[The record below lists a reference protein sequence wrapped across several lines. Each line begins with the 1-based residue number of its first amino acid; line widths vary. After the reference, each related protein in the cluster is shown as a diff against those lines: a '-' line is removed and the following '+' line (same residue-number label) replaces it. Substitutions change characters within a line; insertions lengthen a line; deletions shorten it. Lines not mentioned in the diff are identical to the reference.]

1 MTSQYQREPELGD
14 GLRLHLNENTG
25 GCSPAVIAALRALSP
40 IDVAIYPDYG
50 RVNDVCARHLG
61 VDPSRLLLT
70 NGLDEGILAA
80 AIAYLQRDPWRS
92 SGTEQSAPSQILQ
105 RFEGG
110 GGGPSGEASGGP
122 SGAGSGGP
130 SGEASGGPS
139 GAGSGGASGAPE
151 GLIAEPCFGMYADCI
166 EAVGGRIVRVGP
178 AAGVPADLEFPLD
191 ALLAAITPR
200 TRVIYLTSPGNPTGL
215 LIPHRAVHALARA
228 LPDGIVF
235 VDEAYADFTDAH
247 FLGELPSA
255 PNVVVG
261 RTFAKAYG
269 LAALRIGAVV
279 GDAAVIARLRRSL
292 PPYSINVAAAVA
304 LEAALGDQAH
314 LDAYRAQVRASKARV
329 YALCDRLGLAYWP
342 SEANFVLIRV
352 GDRASAIV
360 EALRA
365 RRIFVRDRSNEP
377 GCAGCIR
384 ITAGILVHT
393 EQALAALEDILC
405 AVA

>member
-1 MTSQYQREPELGD
+1 MSSQYQREPELGD

-25 GCSPAVIAALRALSP
+25 GCSPRVLEALRGLTAL
-40 IDVAIYPDYG
+40 DTAVYPDYD
-50 RVNDVCARHLG
+50 RVNDACARYLG
-61 VDPSRLLLT
+61 VETSRLLLT

-80 AIAYLQRDPWRS
+80 AIAYLQRQPGVGD
-92 SGTEQSAPSQILQ
+92 GV
-105 RFEGG
+105 
-110 GGGPSGEASGGP
+110 
-122 SGAGSGGP
+122 
-130 SGEASGGPS
+130 
-139 GAGSGGASGAPE
+139 PE

-166 EAVGGRIVRVGP
+166 EAVGGRIVRVAP
-178 AAGVPADLEFPLD
+178 PADLAFPLD
-191 ALLAAITPR
+191 AVLAAITPR

-215 LIPHRAVHALARA
+215 LIPHAAVHALARA
-228 LPDGIVF
+228 LPDGLVF
-235 VDEAYADFTDAH
+235 VDEAYADFTADH
-247 FLGELPSA
+247 FLGELAQA

-261 RTFAKAYG
+261 RTYAKAYG

-304 LEAALGDQAH
+304 LEAAIGDQAH
-314 LDAYRAQVRASKARV
+314 LDAYRAQVRESKARI
-329 YALCDRLGLAYWP
+329 YAVCDRLGLGYWP

-352 GDRASAIV
+352 GARAAAVV
-360 EALRA
+360 EALRE
-365 RRIFVRDRSNEP
+365 RRIFVRDRSSEP

-384 ITAGILVHT
+384 ITAGIVAHT

>member
-25 GCSPAVIAALRALSP
+25 GCSPAVIAALQALSP
-40 IDVAIYPDYG
+40 MDAAIYPDYG
-50 RVNDVCARHLG
+50 RVYDTCARHLG
-61 VDPSRLLLT
+61 VDPARLLLT

-80 AIAYLQRDPWRS
+80 AIAYLQRELGSS
-92 SGTEQSAPSQILQ
+92 SGT
-105 RFEGG
+105 
-110 GGGPSGEASGGP
+110 PSGTPSGTVSGTASGT
-122 SGAGSGGP
+122 
-130 SGEASGGPS
+130 ASRTEPGT
-139 GAGSGGASGAPE
+139 PE

-166 EAVGGRIVRVGP
+166 EAVGGRIVRVAP
-178 AAGVPADLEFPLD
+178 PADLQFPLD
-191 ALLAAITPR
+191 AVLAAITPR

-215 LIPHRAVHALARA
+215 LVPHAAVHALARA
-228 LPDGIVF
+228 LPDGLVF

-247 FLGELPSA
+247 FLGELPAA

-269 LAALRIGAVV
+269 LAALRIGAVI
-279 GDAAVIARLRRSL
+279 GDEAVIARLRRSL

-304 LEAALGDQAH
+304 LQAALGDQAH
-314 LDAYRAQVRASKARV
+314 LNAYREQVRASKARV
-329 YALCDRLGLAYWP
+329 YAVCDRLGLAYWP

-352 GDRASAIV
+352 GDRATAVV

-384 ITAGILVHT
+384 ITAGILAHT

>member
-1 MTSQYQREPELGD
+1 MSSQYQREPELGD
-14 GLRLHLNENTG
+14 GLRLHLNEHTG

-40 IDVAIYPDYG
+40 MDVAVYPDYT
-50 RVNDVCARHLG
+50 RVNDVCAQHLG
-61 VDPSRLLLT
+61 VAPARLLLT

-80 AIAYLQRDPWRS
+80 AIAYLQRDPGPARAS
-92 SGTEQSAPSQILQ
+92 AQPSAPGSAQ
-105 RFEGG
+105 
-110 GGGPSGEASGGP
+110 ASAP
-122 SGAGSGGP
+122 GSAQ
-130 SGEASGGPS
+130 ASAP
-139 GAGSGGASGAPE
+139 GSAPGSADAVAPE
-151 GLIAEPCFGMYADCI
+151 GLIAEPCFGMYADCV
-166 EAVGGRIVRVGP
+166 EAVGGRIVRVAPPP
-178 AAGVPADLEFPLD
+178 AAPANLELPLD

-215 LIPHRAVHALARA
+215 LIPHAAVHALARA
-228 LPDGIVF
+228 LPDGLVF

-247 FLGELPSA
+247 FLGELRAA

-279 GDAAVIARLRRSL
+279 GDEAVIARLRRSL

-314 LDAYRAQVRASKARV
+314 LEAYRAEVRASKARV
-329 YALCDRLGLAYWP
+329 YAVCDRLGLGYWP

-384 ITAGILVHT
+384 ITAGILAHT
-393 EQALAALEDILC
+393 EACLAALEDILC

>member
-1 MTSQYQREPELGD
+1 MSSQYQREPELAD

-25 GCSPAVIAALRALSP
+25 GCSPAVLAALRALSP
-40 IDVAIYPDYG
+40 MDIAVYPDYG
-50 RVNDVCARHLG
+50 RVTDVCAAYLG

-80 AIAYLQRDPWRS
+80 AIAYLQRGVAGRIGRDTGSDTGRS
-92 SGTEQSAPSQILQ
+92 I
-105 RFEGG
+105 
-110 GGGPSGEASGGP
+110 
-122 SGAGSGGP
+122 GSGIG
-130 SGEASGGPS
+130 
-139 GAGSGGASGAPE
+139 SGAPE

-166 EAVGGRIVRVGP
+166 EAVGGRIVRVAP
-178 AAGVPADLEFPLD
+178 PADLAFPLD
-191 ALLAAITPR
+191 AVLAAITPR

-215 LIPHRAVHALARA
+215 LIPAAAVHALARA
-228 LPDGIVF
+228 LPDGLVF

-247 FLGELPSA
+247 FLGDLPAA

-269 LAALRIGAVV
+269 LAAMRIGAVV
-279 GDAAVIARLRRSL
+279 GDEAVIARLRRSL

-314 LDAYRAQVRASKARV
+314 LDAYRAEVRASKARV
-329 YALCDRLGLAYWP
+329 YAACDRLGLAYWP

-352 GDRASAIV
+352 GDRATAIV

-365 RRIFVRDRSNEP
+365 RRIYVRDRSTEP

-384 ITAGILVHT
+384 ITAGVLAHT
-393 EQALAALEDILC
+393 ELALAALEDILC

>member
-1 MTSQYQREPELGD
+1 MSSQYQREPELGD

-25 GCSPAVIAALRALSP
+25 GCSPKVIEALRALSP
-40 IDVAIYPDYG
+40 MDAAIYPDYG
-50 RVNDVCARHLG
+50 RVNDVCAAYLG
-61 VDPSRLLLT
+61 VDPARLLLT

-80 AIAYLQRDPWRS
+80 AIAYLQRDP
-92 SGTEQSAPSQILQ
+92 
-105 RFEGG
+105 
-110 GGGPSGEASGGP
+110 GPATGRRDAGP
-122 SGAGSGGP
+122 VSDTS
-130 SGEASGGPS
+130 
-139 GAGSGGASGAPE
+139 APE

-166 EAVGGRIVRVGP
+166 EAVGGRIVRVAP
-178 AAGVPADLEFPLD
+178 PPDLAFPLD
-191 ALLAAITPR
+191 AVLAAITPR

-215 LIPHRAVHALARA
+215 LIPHTAVHALARA
-228 LPDGIVF
+228 LPDGLVF

-247 FLGELPSA
+247 FLGELGAA

-279 GDAAVIARLRRSL
+279 GDAAVVARLRRSL

-329 YALCDRLGLAYWP
+329 YAVCDRLGLAHWP

-352 GDRASAIV
+352 GDRATAVV
-360 EALRA
+360 EALRQ
-365 RRIFVRDRSNEP
+365 RRIFVRDRSTEP

-384 ITAGILVHT
+384 ITAGILAHT

>member
-1 MTSQYQREPELGD
+1 MSTSSQYQREPELGD

-25 GCSPAVIAALRALSP
+25 GCSPKVIEALRALSP
-40 IDVAIYPDYG
+40 MDTAIYPDYG
-50 RVNDVCARHLG
+50 HVNDVCARHLD
-61 VDPSRLLLT
+61 VEPSRLLLT

-80 AIAYLQRDPWRS
+80 AIAYLQRD
-92 SGTEQSAPSQILQ
+92 SGTA
-105 RFEGG
+105 GG
-110 GGGPSGEASGGP
+110 GD
-122 SGAGSGGP
+122 AGR
-130 SGEASGGPS
+130 
-139 GAGSGGASGAPE
+139 PE

-166 EAVGGRIVRVGP
+166 EAVGGRIVRVAP
-178 AAGVPADLEFPLD
+178 PADLAFPLD
-191 ALLAAITPR
+191 AVLAAITPR

-215 LIPHRAVHALARA
+215 LVPAAAVLALARA
-228 LPDGIVF
+228 LPDGLVF
-235 VDEAYADFTDAH
+235 VDEAYADFTEAH
-247 FLGELPSA
+247 FLGELRGA

-279 GDAAVIARLRRSL
+279 GDDAVIARLRRSL

-329 YALCDRLGLAYWP
+329 YAVCDRLGLGYWP
-342 SEANFVLIRV
+342 SEANFVLVRV
-352 GDRASAIV
+352 GDRATAIV
-360 EALRA
+360 EALRQ
-365 RRIFVRDRSNEP
+365 RRIFVRDRSSEP

-384 ITAGILVHT
+384 ITAGILAHT

>member
-1 MTSQYQREPELGD
+1 MSTSSQYQREPELGD

-25 GCSPAVIAALRALSP
+25 GCSPKVIEALRALSP
-40 IDVAIYPDYG
+40 MDAAIYPDYG

-80 AIAYLQRDPWRS
+80 AITCLQREPGVAAAAD
-92 SGTEQSAPSQILQ
+92 
-105 RFEGG
+105 
-110 GGGPSGEASGGP
+110 
-122 SGAGSGGP
+122 AGR
-130 SGEASGGPS
+130 
-139 GAGSGGASGAPE
+139 PE
-151 GLIAEPCFGMYADCI
+151 GLIVEPCFGMYADCI
-166 EAVGGRIVRVGP
+166 EAVGGRIVRVAPPPETP
-178 AAGVPADLEFPLD
+178 ANLQFPLD

-215 LIPHRAVHALARA
+215 LVPAAAVHALARA
-228 LPDGIVF
+228 VPDGLVF

-279 GDAAVIARLRRSL
+279 GDEAVIARLRRSL

-304 LEAALGDQAH
+304 LEAAVGDQAH
-314 LDAYRAQVRASKARV
+314 LDAYRAEVRASKARV
-329 YALCDRLGLAYWP
+329 YAVCDRLGLGYWP

-352 GDRASAIV
+352 GDRATAIV
-360 EALRA
+360 EALRQ
-365 RRIFVRDRSNEP
+365 RRIFVRDRSSEP

-384 ITAGILVHT
+384 ITAGVLAHT

>member
-1 MTSQYQREPELGD
+1 MNGSQYQREPELGD

-25 GCSPAVIAALRALSP
+25 GCSPKVVEALRALSP
-40 IDVAIYPDYG
+40 MDVAIYPDYG
-50 RVNDVCARHLG
+50 RINEVCAGHLG

-80 AIAYLQRDPWRS
+80 AIAYLQREPGAEVGP
-92 SGTEQSAPSQILQ
+92 GTGA
-105 RFEGG
+105 
-110 GGGPSGEASGGP
+110 A
-122 SGAGSGGP
+122 AGS
-130 SGEASGGPS
+130 
-139 GAGSGGASGAPE
+139 PE

-166 EAVGGRIVRVGP
+166 EAVGGRIVRVAP
-178 AAGVPADLEFPLD
+178 PPDLAFPLG
-191 ALLAAITPR
+191 AVLAAITPR

-215 LIPHRAVHALARA
+215 LIPAAAVHALARA
-228 LPDGIVF
+228 VPDGLVF
-235 VDEAYADFTDAH
+235 VDEAYADFTEAH
-247 FLGELPSA
+247 FLAELPTA

-279 GDAAVIARLRRSL
+279 GDEAVIARLRRSL

-304 LEAALGDQAH
+304 LEAAVGDRAH
-314 LDAYRAQVRASKARV
+314 LDAYRAQVRESKGRV
-329 YALCDRLGLAYWP
+329 YAVCDRLGLGYWP

-352 GDRASAIV
+352 GDRATAIV
-360 EALRA
+360 EAMRQ
-365 RRIFVRDRSNEP
+365 RRIFVRDRSSEP

-384 ITAGILVHT
+384 ITAGVLAHT

>member
-1 MTSQYQREPELGD
+1 MSSSQYQREPELGD

-25 GCSPAVIAALRALSP
+25 GCSPKVIEALRALSP
-40 IDVAIYPDYG
+40 MDAAVYPDYG
-50 RVNDVCARHLG
+50 RVTDVCARHLG
-61 VDPSRLLLT
+61 VDPARLLLT

-80 AIAYLQRDPWRS
+80 AIAYLQRDPGGLD
-92 SGTEQSAPSQILQ
+92 GTPD
-105 RFEGG
+105 
-110 GGGPSGEASGGP
+110 
-122 SGAGSGGP
+122 
-130 SGEASGGPS
+130 
-139 GAGSGGASGAPE
+139 

-166 EAVGGRIVRVGP
+166 EAVGGRIVRVAPPPGTP
-178 AAGVPADLEFPLD
+178 VSLQFPLD

-200 TRVIYLTSPGNPTGL
+200 TRVVYLTSPGNPTGL
-215 LIPHRAVHALARA
+215 LIPHAAVHALAQA
-228 LPDGIVF
+228 LPDGLVF

-247 FLGELPSA
+247 FLGELRGA

-279 GDAAVIARLRRSL
+279 GDEAVIARLRRSL

-329 YALCDRLGLAYWP
+329 YAVCDRLGLGYLP

-352 GDRASAIV
+352 GDRATAIV
-360 EALRA
+360 EALRQ
-365 RRIFVRDRSNEP
+365 RRIFVRDRSSEP

-384 ITAGILVHT
+384 ITAGIVAHT

>member
-25 GCSPAVIAALRALSP
+25 GCSPAVIAALRALTP
-40 IDVAIYPDYG
+40 MDAAIYPDYA
-50 RVNDVCARHLG
+50 RINDVCARHLG
-61 VDPSRLLLT
+61 VDPARLLLT

-80 AIAYLQRDPWRS
+80 AIAYLQREPSRPRVGTQV
-92 SGTEQSAPSQILQ
+92 GTEVGTQVGT
-105 RFEGG
+105 EVGTEVG
-110 GGGPSGEASGGP
+110 T
-122 SGAGSGGP
+122 
-130 SGEASGGPS
+130 
-139 GAGSGGASGAPE
+139 PE

-166 EAVGGRIVRVGP
+166 EAVGGRIVRVAP
-178 AAGVPADLEFPLD
+178 PADLQFPLD
-191 ALLAAITPR
+191 AVLAAITPR

-215 LIPHRAVHALARA
+215 LIPHAAVHALARA
-228 LPDGIVF
+228 LPDGLVF

-247 FLGELPSA
+247 FLGELPAA

-269 LAALRIGAVV
+269 LAALRIGAVI
-279 GDAAVIARLRRSL
+279 GDETVIARLRRSL

-314 LDAYRAQVRASKARV
+314 LDTYRAQVRASKARV
-329 YALCDRLGLAYWP
+329 YAVCERLGLAYWP

-352 GDRASAIV
+352 GGRATAIV
-360 EALRA
+360 EALRE

-384 ITAGILVHT
+384 ITAGVVAHT

>member
-1 MTSQYQREPELGD
+1 MTPV
-14 GLRLHLNENTG
+14 ENQE
-25 GCSPAVIAALRALSP
+25 SRQLLDRMVEAKQLSAM
-40 IDVAIYPDYG
+40 DAAIYPDYG
-50 RVNDVCARHLG
+50 RVNDVCASHLG

-80 AIAYLQRDPWRS
+80 AIAYLQRDP
-92 SGTEQSAPSQILQ
+92 GTA
-105 RFEGG
+105 
-110 GGGPSGEASGGP
+110 A
-122 SGAGSGGP
+122 GA
-130 SGEASGGPS
+130 
-139 GAGSGGASGAPE
+139 GAPE

-166 EAVGGRIVRVGP
+166 EAVGGRIVRVAP
-178 AAGVPADLEFPLD
+178 PADLAFPLD
-191 ALLAAITPR
+191 AVLAAITPR

-215 LIPHRAVHALARA
+215 LVPAAAMHALARA
-228 LPDGIVF
+228 VPDGLVF

-247 FLGELPSA
+247 FLDELRAA

-279 GDAAVIARLRRSL
+279 GDAAVITRLRRSL

-329 YALCDRLGLAYWP
+329 YAVCDRLGLGYWP

-352 GDRASAIV
+352 GDRATAIV
-360 EALRA
+360 EALRQ
-365 RRIFVRDRSNEP
+365 RRIFVRDRSSEP

-384 ITAGILVHT
+384 ITAGILAHT

>member
-1 MTSQYQREPELGD
+1 MSSQYQREPELGD

-25 GCSPAVIAALRALSP
+25 GCSPKVIEALRALSP
-40 IDVAIYPDYG
+40 MDAAIYPDYG

-61 VDPSRLLLT
+61 VDPARLLLT

-80 AIAYLQRDPWRS
+80 AIAYLQRDPGPAARPVTGAAS
-92 SGTEQSAPSQILQ
+92 AAGT
-105 RFEGG
+105 
-110 GGGPSGEASGGP
+110 
-122 SGAGSGGP
+122 GS
-130 SGEASGGPS
+130 
-139 GAGSGGASGAPE
+139 PE

-166 EAVGGRIVRVGP
+166 EAVGGRIVRVAP
-178 AAGVPADLEFPLD
+178 PPDLQFPLG
-191 ALLAAITPR
+191 AMLAAITPR
-200 TRVIYLTSPGNPTGL
+200 TRVVYLTSPGNPTGL
-215 LIPHRAVHALARA
+215 LIPPTAVHALARA
-228 LPDGIVF
+228 LPDGLVF

-247 FLGELPSA
+247 FLGELRSA

-279 GDAAVIARLRRSL
+279 GDEAVIARLRRSL
-292 PPYSINVAAAVA
+292 PPYSINAAAAVA

-329 YALCDRLGLAYWP
+329 YAVCDRLGLGYWP
-342 SEANFVLIRV
+342 SEANFVLVRI
-352 GDRASAIV
+352 GERATAVV
-360 EALRA
+360 EALRR
-365 RRIFVRDRSNEP
+365 RRIFVRDRSSEP

-384 ITAGILVHT
+384 ITAGLLAHT

>member
-1 MTSQYQREPELGD
+1 MSSQYQREPELGD

-25 GCSPAVIAALRALSP
+25 GCSPAVIEALRALSP
-40 IDVAIYPDYG
+40 LDAAIYPDYA
-50 RVNDVCARHLG
+50 RVNDVCAAYLG

-80 AIAYLQRDPWRS
+80 AIAYLQRDP
-92 SGTEQSAPSQILQ
+92 
-105 RFEGG
+105 
-110 GGGPSGEASGGP
+110 
-122 SGAGSGGP
+122 
-130 SGEASGGPS
+130 
-139 GAGSGGASGAPE
+139 GGAAGRPE

-166 EAVGGRIVRVGP
+166 EAVGGRIVRVAP
-178 AAGVPADLEFPLD
+178 PADLQFPLD
-191 ALLAAITPR
+191 AVLAAITPR

-215 LIPHRAVHALARA
+215 LIPHAAVHALARA
-228 LPDGIVF
+228 LPDGVIF
-235 VDEAYADFTDAH
+235 VDEAYADFTEAH
-247 FLGELPSA
+247 FLGELPAA

-279 GDAAVIARLRRSL
+279 GDEAVIARLRRSL

-304 LEAALGDQAH
+304 LEAALGDQPH

-329 YALCDRLGLAYWP
+329 YAACDRLGLTYWP

-352 GDRASAIV
+352 GDRATAIV
-360 EALRA
+360 EALRQ
-365 RRIFVRDRSNEP
+365 RRIFVRDRSTEP

-384 ITAGILVHT
+384 ITAGLVAHT
-393 EQALAALEDILC
+393 QQALAALEDILC

>member
-1 MTSQYQREPELGD
+1 
-14 GLRLHLNENTG
+14 
-25 GCSPAVIAALRALSP
+25 
-40 IDVAIYPDYG
+40 
-50 RVNDVCARHLG
+50 VCAGHLG

-80 AIAYLQRDPWRS
+80 AIAYLQREP
-92 SGTEQSAPSQILQ
+92 GA
-105 RFEGG
+105 
-110 GGGPSGEASGGP
+110 AV
-122 SGAGSGGP
+122 GAGTG
-130 SGEASGGPS
+130 AA
-139 GAGSGGASGAPE
+139 AGSPE

-166 EAVGGRIVRVGP
+166 EAVGGRIVRVAP
-178 AAGVPADLEFPLD
+178 PPDLAFPL
-191 ALLAAITPR
+191 AAVLAAITPR

-215 LIPHRAVHALARA
+215 LIPAAAVHALARA
-228 LPDGIVF
+228 VPDGLVF
-235 VDEAYADFTDAH
+235 VDEAYADFTEAH
-247 FLGELPSA
+247 FLAELPTA

-279 GDAAVIARLRRSL
+279 GDEAVIARLRRSL

-304 LEAALGDQAH
+304 LEAAVGDRAY
-314 LDAYRAQVRASKARV
+314 LDAYRAQVRESKGRV
-329 YALCDRLGLAYWP
+329 YAVCDRLGLGYWP

-352 GDRASAIV
+352 GDRATAIV
-360 EALRA
+360 EAMRQ
-365 RRIFVRDRSNEP
+365 RRIFVRDRSSEP

-384 ITAGILVHT
+384 ITAGVVAHT

>member
-1 MTSQYQREPELGD
+1 MSSQYQREPELGD

-25 GCSPAVIAALRALSP
+25 GCSPKVIEALRALSP
-40 IDVAIYPDYG
+40 LDAAVYPDYG
-50 RVNDVCARHLG
+50 RVNDVCARYLG

-70 NGLDEGILAA
+70 NGLDEGILSA
-80 AIAYLQRDPWRS
+80 AIAYLQRGGQGTIGSNIGSDTRRS
-92 SGTEQSAPSQILQ
+92 I
-105 RFEGG
+105 
-110 GGGPSGEASGGP
+110 
-122 SGAGSGGP
+122 GSDTGRSIG
-130 SGEASGGPS
+130 
-139 GAGSGGASGAPE
+139 SGAPE

-166 EAVGGRIVRVGP
+166 EAVGGRIVRVAP
-178 AAGVPADLEFPLD
+178 PADLQFPLD
-191 ALLAAITPR
+191 AVLAAITPR

-215 LIPHRAVHALARA
+215 LIPNPAVHAVARA
-228 LPDGIVF
+228 LPDGLVF

-247 FLGELPSA
+247 FLGELRAA

-279 GDAAVIARLRRSL
+279 GDEAVIARLRRSL

-304 LEAALGDQAH
+304 TEAALGDQAH

-329 YALCDRLGLAYWP
+329 YAVCERLGLAYWP
-342 SEANFVLIRV
+342 SEANFVLVRV
-352 GDRASAIV
+352 GDRASAVV
-360 EALRA
+360 EALRQ
-365 RRIFVRDRSNEP
+365 RRIFVRDRSSEP

-384 ITAGILVHT
+384 ITAGILAHT

>member
-1 MTSQYQREPELGD
+1 MNGSQYQREPELGD

-25 GCSPAVIAALRALSP
+25 GCSPKVLEALRALSP
-40 IDVAIYPDYG
+40 MDVAIYPDYG
-50 RVNDVCARHLG
+50 RINEACAGHLG

-80 AIAYLQRDPWRS
+80 AIAYLQRDP
-92 SGTEQSAPSQILQ
+92 GTA
-105 RFEGG
+105 
-110 GGGPSGEASGGP
+110 A
-122 SGAGSGGP
+122 GA
-130 SGEASGGPS
+130 
-139 GAGSGGASGAPE
+139 GAPE

-166 EAVGGRIVRVGP
+166 EAVGGRIVRVAP
-178 AAGVPADLEFPLD
+178 PADLAFPLD
-191 ALLAAITPR
+191 AVLAAITPR

-215 LIPHRAVHALARA
+215 LVPAAAVLALARA
-228 LPDGIVF
+228 LPDGLVF
-235 VDEAYADFTDAH
+235 VDEAYADFTEAH
-247 FLGELPSA
+247 FLGELRGA

-279 GDAAVIARLRRSL
+279 GDEAVIARLRRSL

-329 YALCDRLGLAYWP
+329 YAVCDRLGLGYWP

-352 GDRASAIV
+352 GDRATAIV
-360 EALRA
+360 EALRQ
-365 RRIFVRDRSNEP
+365 RRIFVRDRSSEP

-384 ITAGILVHT
+384 ITAGILSHT

>member
-1 MTSQYQREPELGD
+1 MNGSQYQREPELGD

-25 GCSPAVIAALRALSP
+25 GCSPKVVEALRALSP
-40 IDVAIYPDYG
+40 MDVAIYPDYG
-50 RVNDVCARHLG
+50 RINEVCAGHLG

-80 AIAYLQRDPWRS
+80 AIAYLQREP
-92 SGTEQSAPSQILQ
+92 GA
-105 RFEGG
+105 
-110 GGGPSGEASGGP
+110 AV
-122 SGAGSGGP
+122 GAGTG
-130 SGEASGGPS
+130 AA
-139 GAGSGGASGAPE
+139 AGSRE

-166 EAVGGRIVRVGP
+166 EAVGGRIVRVAP
-178 AAGVPADLEFPLD
+178 PPDLAFPL
-191 ALLAAITPR
+191 AAVLAAITPR

-215 LIPHRAVHALARA
+215 LIPAAAVHALARA
-228 LPDGIVF
+228 VPDGLVF
-235 VDEAYADFTDAH
+235 VDEAYADFTEAH
-247 FLGELPSA
+247 FLAELPTA

-279 GDAAVIARLRRSL
+279 GDEAVIARLRRSL

-304 LEAALGDQAH
+304 LEAAVGDRAY
-314 LDAYRAQVRASKARV
+314 LDAYRAQVRESKGRV
-329 YALCDRLGLAYWP
+329 YAVCDRLGLGYWP

-352 GDRASAIV
+352 GDRATAIV
-360 EALRA
+360 EAMRQ
-365 RRIFVRDRSNEP
+365 RRIFVRDRSSEP

-384 ITAGILVHT
+384 ITAGVVAHT

>member
-1 MTSQYQREPELGD
+1 MSGSQYQREPELGE

-25 GCSPAVIAALRALSP
+25 GCSPAVIAALGALSP
-40 IDVAIYPDYG
+40 LDAAVYPDYG
-50 RVNDVCARHLG
+50 RVNAVCARHLG

-80 AIAYLQRDPWRS
+80 AIAYLQRDPGEVAV
-92 SGTEQSAPSQILQ
+92 GTGAA
-105 RFEGG
+105 GG
-110 GGGPSGEASGGP
+110 GR
-122 SGAGSGGP
+122 
-130 SGEASGGPS
+130 
-139 GAGSGGASGAPE
+139 PE

-166 EAVGGRIVRVGP
+166 EAVGGRIVRVPPP
-178 AAGVPADLEFPLD
+178 ASLD
-191 ALLAAITPR
+191 TPVDTLVAAITPR
-200 TRVIYLTSPGNPTGL
+200 TRVIYLTSPGNPSGL
-215 LIPHRAVHALARA
+215 LVPAATIHALARA
-228 LPDGIVF
+228 LPQGLVF

-247 FLGELPSA
+247 FLGELERA

-279 GDAAVIARLRRSL
+279 GSAEVIARLRRSL

-314 LDAYRAQVRASKARV
+314 LDGYRAQVRASKAKV
-329 YALCDRLGLAYWP
+329 YAFCDRLGLGYWR
-342 SEANFVLIRV
+342 SDANFVLVRV
-352 GDRASAIV
+352 GPRASAVV
-360 EALRA
+360 EALRE
-365 RRIFVRDRSNEP
+365 RRIFVRDRSSEP

-384 ITAGILVHT
+384 ITAGIVAHT
-393 EQALAALEDILC
+393 EQCLAALEEILC

>member
-1 MTSQYQREPELGD
+1 MSSQYQREPELGD

-25 GCSPAVIAALRALSP
+25 GCSPKVIEALRALSP
-40 IDVAIYPDYG
+40 MDAAIYPDYG

-61 VDPSRLLLT
+61 IDPSRLLLT

-80 AIAYLQRDPWRS
+80 AIAYLQREP
-92 SGTEQSAPSQILQ
+92 GTA
-105 RFEGG
+105 
-110 GGGPSGEASGGP
+110 A
-122 SGAGSGGP
+122 GAD
-130 SGEASGGPS
+130 
-139 GAGSGGASGAPE
+139 AGRPE

-166 EAVGGRIVRVGP
+166 EAVGGRIVRVAPPPEG
-178 AAGVPADLEFPLD
+178 PADLQFPLD
-191 ALLAAITPR
+191 AVLAAITPR

-215 LIPHRAVHALARA
+215 LVPAGAVHALARA
-228 LPDGIVF
+228 LPDGLVF

-247 FLGELPSA
+247 FLGELGSA

-279 GDAAVIARLRRSL
+279 GDEAVIARLRRSL

-314 LDAYRAQVRASKARV
+314 LDTYRAQVRASKARV
-329 YALCDRLGLAYWP
+329 YAVCDRLGLGYWP
-342 SEANFVLIRV
+342 SEANFVLVRV
-352 GDRASAIV
+352 GGRATAIV
-360 EALRA
+360 EALRQ
-365 RRIFVRDRSNEP
+365 RRIFVRDRSGEP

-384 ITAGILVHT
+384 ITAGVLDHT

>member
-1 MTSQYQREPELGD
+1 MSTSSQYQREPELGD

-25 GCSPAVIAALRALSP
+25 GCSPKVVEALRALSAM
-40 IDVAIYPDYG
+40 DAAIYPDYG
-50 RVNDVCARHLG
+50 RVNDVCASHLG
-61 VDPSRLLLT
+61 VDPARLLLT

-80 AIAYLQRDPWRS
+80 AIAYLQRDP
-92 SGTEQSAPSQILQ
+92 GTA
-105 RFEGG
+105 
-110 GGGPSGEASGGP
+110 A
-122 SGAGSGGP
+122 GA
-130 SGEASGGPS
+130 
-139 GAGSGGASGAPE
+139 GAPE

-166 EAVGGRIVRVGP
+166 EAVGGRIVRVAP
-178 AAGVPADLEFPLD
+178 PADLAFPLD
-191 ALLAAITPR
+191 AVLAAITPR

-215 LIPHRAVHALARA
+215 LVPAAAVLALARA
-228 LPDGIVF
+228 LPDGLVF
-235 VDEAYADFTDAH
+235 VDEAYADFTEAH
-247 FLGELPSA
+247 FLGELRGA

-279 GDAAVIARLRRSL
+279 GDEAVIARLRRSL

-329 YALCDRLGLAYWP
+329 YAVCDRLGLGYWP

-352 GDRASAIV
+352 GDRATAIV
-360 EALRA
+360 EALRQ
-365 RRIFVRDRSNEP
+365 RRIFVRDRSSEP

-384 ITAGILVHT
+384 ITAGILAHT

>member
-1 MTSQYQREPELGD
+1 MSSQYQREPELGE

-25 GCSPAVIAALRALSP
+25 GCSPRVIEALRALSP
-40 IDVAIYPDYG
+40 IDAAVYPDYG
-50 RVNDVCARHLG
+50 RVNEVCAAHLG

-80 AIAYLQRDPWRS
+80 AIAYLQREP
-92 SGTEQSAPSQILQ
+92 GTAAD
-105 RFEGG
+105 GG
-110 GGGPSGEASGGP
+110 R
-122 SGAGSGGP
+122 
-130 SGEASGGPS
+130 
-139 GAGSGGASGAPE
+139 PE
-151 GLIAEPCFGMYADCI
+151 GLIVEPCFGMYADCI
-166 EAVGGRIVRVGP
+166 EAVGGRIVRVAPRG
-178 AAGVPADLEFPLD
+178 DLELPLEST
-191 ALLAAITPR
+191 LAAMTPR
-200 TRVIYLTSPGNPTGL
+200 TRVIYLTSPGNPSGL
-215 LIPHRAVHALARA
+215 LIPAEAIHALARA
-228 LPDGIVF
+228 LPGGIVF

-247 FLGELPSA
+247 FLGELGRA

-314 LDAYRAQVRASKARV
+314 LDAYRAAVRASKARV
-329 YALCDRLGLAYWP
+329 YAFCDRLGLGYVP
-342 SEANFVLIRV
+342 SEANFVLVRV
-352 GDRASAIV
+352 GPRATAIV
-360 EALRA
+360 EALRE
-365 RRIFVRDRSNEP
+365 RRIFVRDRSSEP

-384 ITAGILVHT
+384 ITAGIVAHT
-393 EQALAALEDILC
+393 DACLSALEEILC

>member
-1 MTSQYQREPELGD
+1 MSTSSQYQREPELGD

-25 GCSPAVIAALRALSP
+25 GCSPKVIEALRALSP
-40 IDVAIYPDYG
+40 MDAAIYPDYG

-70 NGLDEGILAA
+70 NGLDEGLLAA
-80 AIAYLQRDPWRS
+80 AIAYLQRDP
-92 SGTEQSAPSQILQ
+92 GAAA
-105 RFEGG
+105 GG
-110 GGGPSGEASGGP
+110 G
-122 SGAGSGGP
+122 AGR
-130 SGEASGGPS
+130 
-139 GAGSGGASGAPE
+139 PE
-151 GLIAEPCFGMYADCI
+151 GLVAEPCFGMYADCI
-166 EAVGGRIVRVGP
+166 EAVGGRIVRVAP
-178 AAGVPADLEFPLD
+178 PADLQFPID
-191 ALLAAITPR
+191 AVLAAITPR

-215 LIPHRAVHALARA
+215 LVPAAAVHALARA
-228 LPDGIVF
+228 LPDGLVF

-247 FLGELPSA
+247 FLGELRGA

-279 GDAAVIARLRRSL
+279 GDEAVIARLRRSL

-329 YALCDRLGLAYWP
+329 YAVCDRLGLGYWP
-342 SEANFVLIRV
+342 SEANFVLVRV
-352 GDRASAIV
+352 GDRAAAIV
-360 EALRA
+360 DALRQ
-365 RRIFVRDRSNEP
+365 RRIFVRDRSSEP

-384 ITAGILVHT
+384 ITAGVLAHT

>member
-1 MTSQYQREPELGD
+1 MSSQYQREPELGE

-25 GCSPAVIAALRALSP
+25 GCSPRVVEALRALTAM
-40 IDVAIYPDYG
+40 DAAVYPDYG
-50 RVNDVCARHLG
+50 RVTDVCAQHLG

-80 AIAYLQRDPWRS
+80 AIAYLQREPAAEAP
-92 SGTEQSAPSQILQ
+92 GTGGDAGAPG
-105 RFEGG
+105 R
-110 GGGPSGEASGGP
+110 
-122 SGAGSGGP
+122 
-130 SGEASGGPS
+130 
-139 GAGSGGASGAPE
+139 PE
-151 GLIAEPCFGMYADCI
+151 GLIVEPCFGMYADCI
-166 EAVGGRIVRVGP
+166 EAVGGRIVRVSPQPG
-178 AAGVPADLEFPLD
+178 LEFPL
-191 ALLAAITPR
+191 ATTLAAITPR

-215 LIPHRAVHALARA
+215 LIPHVAVHALAQA
-228 LPDGIVF
+228 LPDGLVF
-235 VDEAYADFTDAH
+235 VDEAYADFTTAH
-247 FLGELPSA
+247 FLDELATA

-329 YALCDRLGLAYWP
+329 YSVCERLGLPYWP
-342 SEANFVLIRV
+342 SEANFVLVRV
-352 GDRASAIV
+352 GDRATAVV
-360 EALRA
+360 EALRE
-365 RRIFVRDRSNEP
+365 RRIFVRDRSSEP

-384 ITAGILVHT
+384 ITAGVLAHT
-393 EQALAALEDILC
+393 EACLAALEEILC

>member
-1 MTSQYQREPELGD
+1 M
-14 GLRLHLNENTG
+14 
-25 GCSPAVIAALRALSP
+25 
-40 IDVAIYPDYG
+40 DVAIYPDYG
-50 RVNDVCARHLG
+50 RINEVCAGHLG

-80 AIAYLQRDPWRS
+80 AIAYLQREP
-92 SGTEQSAPSQILQ
+92 GTAM
-105 RFEGG
+105 
-110 GGGPSGEASGGP
+110 AA
-122 SGAGSGGP
+122 GAAAGTGS
-130 SGEASGGPS
+130 
-139 GAGSGGASGAPE
+139 PE

-166 EAVGGRIVRVGP
+166 EAVGGRIVRVAP
-178 AAGVPADLEFPLD
+178 PPDLAFPL
-191 ALLAAITPR
+191 AAVLAAITPR

-215 LIPHRAVHALARA
+215 LIPAAAVHALARA
-228 LPDGIVF
+228 VPDGLVF
-235 VDEAYADFTDAH
+235 VDEAYADFTEAH
-247 FLGELPSA
+247 FLAELPTA

-279 GDAAVIARLRRSL
+279 GDEAVIARLRRSL

-304 LEAALGDQAH
+304 LEAALGDRAH
-314 LDAYRAQVRASKARV
+314 LDAYRAQVRESKGRV
-329 YALCDRLGLAYWP
+329 YAVCDRLGLGYWP

-352 GDRASAIV
+352 GDRATAIV
-360 EALRA
+360 EALRQ
-365 RRIFVRDRSNEP
+365 RRIFVRDRSSEP

-384 ITAGILVHT
+384 ITAGVVAHT

>member
-1 MTSQYQREPELGD
+1 MVTSSQYQREPELGD

-25 GCSPAVIAALRALSP
+25 GCSPKVIEALRALSP
-40 IDVAIYPDYG
+40 MDAAIYPDYG

-70 NGLDEGILAA
+70 NGLDEGIQAA
-80 AIAYLQRDPWRS
+80 AIAYLQRDP
-92 SGTEQSAPSQILQ
+92 
-105 RFEGG
+105 
-110 GGGPSGEASGGP
+110 
-122 SGAGSGGP
+122 GA
-130 SGEASGGPS
+130 AA
-139 GAGSGGASGAPE
+139 GAAAGRPE

-166 EAVGGRIVRVGP
+166 EAVGGRIVRVAP
-178 AAGVPADLEFPLD
+178 PADLAFPLD
-191 ALLAAITPR
+191 AVLAAITPR

-215 LIPHRAVHALARA
+215 LVPAAAVHALARA
-228 LPDGIVF
+228 VPAGLVF

-247 FLGELPSA
+247 FLAELPGA

-279 GDAAVIARLRRSL
+279 GDEAVIARLRRSL

-329 YALCDRLGLAYWP
+329 YAVCDRLGLGYWP
-342 SEANFVLIRV
+342 SEANFVLVRV
-352 GDRASAIV
+352 GGRATAIV
-360 EALRA
+360 EALRQ

-384 ITAGILVHT
+384 ITAGVLAHT

>member
-1 MTSQYQREPELGD
+1 MSSQYQREPELGD

-25 GCSPAVIAALRALSP
+25 GCSPKVIEALRALSP
-40 IDVAIYPDYG
+40 MDAAIYPDYG
-50 RVNDVCARHLG
+50 RINDVCARHLG

-80 AIAYLQRDPWRS
+80 AIAYLQRD
-92 SGTEQSAPSQILQ
+92 
-105 RFEGG
+105 
-110 GGGPSGEASGGP
+110 
-122 SGAGSGGP
+122 SGA
-130 SGEASGGPS
+130 AADAA
-139 GAGSGGASGAPE
+139 AGRPE

-166 EAVGGRIVRVGP
+166 EAVGGRIVRVAP
-178 AAGVPADLEFPLD
+178 PADLQFPLE
-191 ALLAAITPR
+191 AVLAAITPR

-215 LIPHRAVHALARA
+215 LIPHAAVLHLARA
-228 LPDGIVF
+228 LPDGLVF

-247 FLGELPSA
+247 FLGELPDA

-279 GDAAVIARLRRSL
+279 GDEAVIARLRRSL

-329 YALCDRLGLAYWP
+329 YAVCDRLGLGYWP
-342 SEANFVLIRV
+342 SEANFVLVRV
-352 GDRASAIV
+352 GGRAAAIV
-360 EALRA
+360 EALRQ
-365 RRIFVRDRSNEP
+365 RRIFVRDRSSEP

-384 ITAGILVHT
+384 ITAGILAHT